1 MAKDTDDLI
10 REMHSGIAVVQSEIK
25 TLRRGRFDDTKKLEH
40 IKELVTKQNG
50 RVKRNEEEIEQHAE
64 EHLRKES
71 SDMWRIGMVVSVVTF
86 IVSIGVRFV
95 FP

>member
-25 TLRRGRFDDTKKLEH
+25 TLRRGQTEHAGKLEH

-50 RVKRNEEEIEQHAE
+50 RVKRNKEEIEQHAE
-64 EHLRKES
+64 DHKQKES
-71 SDMWRIGMVVSVVTF
+71 ASMWKIGMVVSVVTF
-86 IVSIGVRFV
+86 IVSMGVRLA